1 MLCWTSK
8 LLDLPANLF
17 KHLLS
22 LKKLKDHDLRLCLIE
37 VDLAFGNLLSIELL
51 LIGSLRNLP
60 GSQTLHQLRVIV
72 DILVE
77 VDRAL
82 LLEEAAELLLD
93 SCGGFLL
100 FLSLELVSEL
110 LSTLNLLLTQ
120 GELLLHEEHLTL
132 RFDVVGAVKRLEL
145 TFEVLEKS
153 FLLLLGHALLLVA
166 LLNLLFL
173 LIDPLFELS
182 NISLL
187 LLLEILLA
195 LQHVLIVSIGVIEVF
210 LELRL

>member
-1 MLCWTSK
+1 
-8 LLDLPANLF
+8 
-17 KHLLS
+17 
-22 LKKLKDHDLRLCLIE
+22 LCLIE
-37 VDLAFGNLLSIELL
+37 VDLAFGNLFSIGLL
-51 LIGSLRNLP
+51 FIGSLRNLP
-60 GSQTLHQLRVIV
+60 GSETLHQLRVIIH
-72 DILVE
+72 ILVE
-77 VDRAL
+77 IDRAL
-82 LLEEAAELLLD
+82 LLEETTELLLD
-93 SCGGFLL
+93 SCSGFLL
-100 FLSLELVSEL
+100 FLSLELVSEF

-187 LLLEILLA
+187 LLL
-195 LQHVLIVSIGVIEVF
+195 
-210 LELRL
+210 